1 MEFICPSEALT
12 LNKFKKL
19 RNLLAQVDSDMIE
32 YICIPYNDS
41 EMHWI
46 LAVLCVTTATVIVLD
61 PMVNEY

>member
-19 RNLLAQVDSDMIE
+19 RNFLAQVDS
-32 YICIPYNDS
+32 ICIPYNDS

-46 LAVLCVTTATVIVLD
+46 LAVLCVKTATVIVLD